1 MDLPI
6 TLPDWLPDW
15 AFLLLA
21 LPVLLYALVFMMM
34 PFSVFGVKSRLEALE
49 AQIAML
55 HDEIRVLGVREP
67 PAPRVKAPAYDEEI
81 PDFGRLKQRV
91 AAEPP
96 PPPPPRAPAQ
106 AVLPP
111 IPQVQPA
118 AQPSAPPLS
127 AMRDRPYLN
136 ELRAA
141 GRRVEPRL

>member
-49 AQIAML
+49 AQIALL
-55 HDEIRVLGVREP
+55 HDEVRVLSMREAGVSQ
-67 PAPRVKAPAYDEEI
+67 APRKVPEPVLEEV
-81 PDFGRLKQRV
+81 PDFGRLKRTVQPGP
-91 AAEPP
+91 ATAPP
-96 PPPPPRAPAQ
+96 PAPPAPPERAP
-106 AVLPP
+106 L
-111 IPQVQPA
+111 A
-118 AQPSAPPLS
+118 AI
-127 AMRDRPYLN
+127 RERPYIN

-141 GRRVEPRL
+141 GRRVEPRLE